1 MKPVFESNGFV
12 EEFTLGAGELRFAVK
27 DTLDIAGR
35 PTRAGCPA
43 LADAPKAKQHARIV
57 KVLLNSGCQLT
68 GKTTLHEL
76 AFGVTGINPW
86 SGTPVNPQYPALIPG
101 GSSSGSATVV
111 ARAMSISP
119 SALTP
124 EVPSECPPPAAAC
137 WG

>member
-1 MKPVFESNGFV
+1 MKPVFESNGYV
-12 EEFTLGAGELRFAVK
+12 EQFTLGAGELRFAVK
-27 DTLDIAGR
+27 DTLDIAGH

-86 SGTPVNPQYPALIPG
+86 SGTPVNPQYPTLIPG

-111 ARAMSISP
+111 ANGDVDF
-119 SALTP
+119 ALPTP
-124 EVPSECPPPAAAC
+124 VVRSECPPPAAAC

>member
-1 MKPVFESNGFV
+1 MIDLSPFRVKSSNNCSPECDSLFLVKVSIMKPVFESNGFV

-76 AFGVTGINPW
+76 AFGVTGSTRGAARPLILN
-86 SGTPVNPQYPALIPG
+86 TP
-101 GSSSGSATVV
+101 
-111 ARAMSISP
+111 R
-119 SALTP
+119 
-124 EVPSECPPPAAAC
+124 
-137 WG
+137 